1 MKTTLPSPPLPSPPT
16 PTVLGSNVAVKLRK
30 TNQTDNEEKVCCA
43 REGRDGRDGLPGP
56 LGPQGL
62 AGVLGERRKVEGG
75 KEREREVGEGVEG
88 RR

>member
-1 MKTTLPSPPLPSPPT
+1 MRCAVLQISLSPFPLS
-16 PTVLGSNVAVKLRK
+16 VLGSNGAVKLRK

-56 LGPQGL
+56 PGPQGL

-75 KEREREVGEGVEG
+75 KGGTQTSVINPFNI
-88 RR
+88 